1 MIRYSVVFGMLVGCA
16 PLAAH
21 GECAPID
28 VSYPARGATVSES
41 RPEVRW
47 AGDAKSYRI
56 QIESRVPE
64 GSVIERVDA
73 RVSGTHFV
81 PPRPLATRRAAVKL
95 LVTDDCPDAPS
106 IAPQAAWFYIDASAL
121 CPPAQG
127 LSFSTGVAPSVGW
140 SRAEEATRYEIEA
153 YSSADGRLIERK
165 ETTVA
170 RAELPR
176 AATALLVSVR
186 PHCGQVIGKAAF
198 GILPAS
204 R

>member
-1 MIRYSVVFGMLVGCA
+1 MLVGGA

-21 GECAPID
+21 GECAPIE
-28 VSYPARGATVSES
+28 VSYPVRGSTVSDA

-47 AGDAKSYRI
+47 AGSAKSYRI

-73 RVSGTHFV
+73 RVSGTHFL

-106 IAPQAAWFYIDASAL
+106 IAPQAAWFYIDAGAP
-121 CPPAQG
+121 CPSPKG
-127 LSFSTGVAPSVGW
+127 LSFSTAGSPSVGW
-140 SRAEEATRYEIEA
+140 SRAEQATRYEVEA

-165 ETTVA
+165 ETTLTQ
-170 RAELPR
+170 AELPR

-186 PHCGQVIGKAAF
+186 PRCGQVVGEAAF
-198 GILPAS
+198 GILPPS